1 MSRSRWPR
9 PSRPASA
16 ASRSGPSSTWAPEHR
31 WTRKERPVVGHVD
44 ASDVAAA
51 VADAHRREWAFV
63 LAATVRVTRDL
74 DLAEECVQD
83 SYAQALVTWA
93 REGIPGRPGA
103 WLTTTSC
110 NRALDALRRDQTARK
125 FLPLLVEEDV
135 TQLEEPQ

>member
-74 DLAEECVQD
+74 DHAEECAQE
-83 SYAQALVTWA
+83 AFEQALATWPTA
-93 REGIPGRPGA
+93 GIPA
-103 WLTTTSC
+103 
-110 NRALDALRRDQTARK
+110 
-125 FLPLLVEEDV
+125 
-135 TQLEEPQ
+135 